1 MVVVLP
7 YLFFV
12 ILPLYALIFALSAE
26 AAVRKFYRR
35 DAHAYKKRGK
45 EEEEA
50 DGQWNLALPNNDAFG
65 CERKSTIG
73 GSSKVGL
80 KKDLKSVCSKCI
92 RMVLLGLCAVT
103 AFIHFGVK

>member
-45 EEEEA
+45 EEDE
-50 DGQWNLALPNNDAFG
+50 DGQWNLALPDNDAFG
-65 CERKSTIG
+65 GDRKSTIG

-80 KKDLKSVCSKCI
+80 KNDRKSVGSKCI

-103 AFIHFGVK
+103 AFIHFEVK